1 MKKFFLL
8 LIILFSLFTNVA
20 IAEDYSL
27 LMKKGYVAYEKKDYA
42 NAIKY
47 FTQVPKEYHTIEMV
61 ICLANSYESYGDVK
75 SAVMLLES
83 LNSENSANYGAF
95 YNLGNIYQKA
105 QVYKTSIKAYKT
117 CIRLNP
123 NFSDAY
129 YNLGISYYNTNQLS
143 KAYYAFKDAIR
154 LNPNNI
160 NAYYNLGVC
169 CERMGQPKEAEKYFE
184 KVKSA
189 EGENFKK

>member
-1 MKKFFLL
+1 MKKFTLL
-8 LIILFSLFTNVA
+8 LIILFSLFTNIA
-20 IAEDYSL
+20 TAEDYSL

-105 QVYKTSIKAYKT
+105 QVYKPSIKAYKT

-129 YNLGISYYNTNQLS
+129 YNLGISYYKTNQLS
-143 KAYYAFKDAIR
+143 KAYYSFKDAIR

-169 CERMGQPKEAEKYFE
+169 CEKMGQTKEAEKYFE
-184 KVKSA
+184 KVKSV